1 MISSKPG
8 EKPKNL
14 FWPAF
19 VLFLVGLHSILL
31 GVIIYFYTDF
41 FYQTFFAAS
50 VENLFFV
57 RQSGIFLFLAGFFY
71 LYPLLNLRSLYNMI
85 LLVIFS
91 KIIAVIFLITNAGY
105 TSAPLMIYLASF
117 FDGLMA
123 VVLVSIYFRLK
134 KAVSLAKKSRNTGTE
149 EAGFKEAA

>member
-1 MISSKPG
+1 MHSGADKKS
-8 EKPKNL
+8 L
-14 FWPAF
+14 DFFWPAF
-19 VLFLVGLHSILL
+19 VLFLVGMHSILL

-41 FYQTFFAAS
+41 FYQTFFATS

-71 LYPLLNLRSLYNMI
+71 LYPLLNLKNLYNMI

-91 KIIAVIFLITNAGY
+91 KVVAVFFLITNAGY

-134 KAVSLAKKSRNTGTE
+134 QAVYLAKSRSKGPE
-149 EAGFKEAA
+149 EAELKEAA